1 MIDTFR
7 NKAGFTRDDQ
17 RECSQLAPQTI
28 TRNGK
33 QSVIVVS
40 AEEWLKKITRSGSPA
55 EFLSASP
62 LCGADLDTERQ
73 HDEPRGL
80 SL

>member
-1 MIDTFR
+1 
-7 NKAGFTRDDQ
+7 
-17 RECSQLAPQTI
+17 
-28 TRNGK
+28 
-33 QSVIVVS
+33 VVVVS

-73 HDEPRGL
+73 HDEPRGP

>member
-7 NKAGFTRDDQ
+7 SKAGFTRDDQ
-17 RECSQLAPQTI
+17 RECAQLAPQTI

-33 QSVIVVS
+33 PSVIVVS
-40 AEEWLKKITRSGSPA
+40 AEEWLKKTTRRGSLE
-55 EFLSASP
+55 EFLSTSP

-73 HDEPRGL
+73 HDEPRYL